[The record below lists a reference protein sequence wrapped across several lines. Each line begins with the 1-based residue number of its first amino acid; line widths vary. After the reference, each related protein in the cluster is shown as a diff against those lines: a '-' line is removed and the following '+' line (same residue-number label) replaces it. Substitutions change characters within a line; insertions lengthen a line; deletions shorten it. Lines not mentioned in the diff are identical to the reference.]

1 MEEDTKNNTSS
12 TTENPVEPDEVV
24 AAETEDAVADNDND
38 NNDTSSADG
47 GDSDNDEASNTDM
60 EETQETAGAADSDS
74 DIESIVADEEDDEDT
89 RGVDTSPTKSIDGA
103 PSDDKKRSIDEVTKE
118 VPTHDK
124 DGPLPTLPLKR
135 ARTAYFIF
143 ADAKR
148 PEVKLQVCV
157 LCDHLFLW
165 LWFVTNLNIKFSQ
178 IQLIHI

>member
-24 AAETEDAVADNDND
+24 AAETEDAVADND

-89 RGVDTSPTKSIDGA
+89 RGLDRREDTPTKSIDGA
-103 PSDDKKRSIDEVTKE
+103 HSDDKKRSIDEVNKE

-148 PEVKLQVCV
+148 PEVKLQVSA
-157 LCDHLFLW
+157 CDHFYFYGYGL
-165 LWFVTNLNIKFSQ
+165 SQ
-178 IQLIHI
+178 N

>member
-1 MEEDTKNNTSS
+1 MEEDTKNNISS
-12 TTENPVEPDEVV
+12 TTENPVEPDAVG
-24 AAETEDAVADNDND
+24 AAETEEDAVAAND

-74 DIESIVADEEDDEDT
+74 DIESIVAGEDDDEDA

-157 LCDHLFLW
+157 LCDHLF
-165 LWFVTNLNIKFSQ
+165 
-178 IQLIHI
+178 

>member
-1 MEEDTKNNTSS
+1 MEESTDNNTSS
-12 TTENPVEPDEVV
+12 TAENPVEPDEVV
-24 AAETEDAVADNDND
+24 AAAETEDAVADND

-60 EETQETAGAADSDS
+60 EETQETAGGDSDS

-89 RGVDTSPTKSIDGA
+89 RGVDTQEGTSPTKSIDGA

-157 LCDHLFLW
+157 
-165 LWFVTNLNIKFSQ
+165 I
-178 IQLIHI
+178 

>member
-24 AAETEDAVADNDND
+24 AAETEDAVADNDN
-38 NNDTSSADG
+38 NDTSSAD

-74 DIESIVADEEDDEDT
+74 DIESIVAGEEDDEDA
-89 RGVDTSPTKSIDGA
+89 RGVDTQEDTSPTKSIDGA
-103 PSDDKKRSIDEVTKE
+103 PSDDKKRSIDEVNKE

-157 LCDHLFLW
+157 LCDHLF
-165 LWFVTNLNIKFSQ
+165 
-178 IQLIHI
+178 